1 MSYQINRVDIDQGEF
16 TLSASIDN
24 QLVLTLI
31 EGKDWIKVDD
41 KFKTKVDAVYSGGD
55 NTHLGLVIDAIAH
68 GQRAALAIHEL
79 IAGEEMPPAVP
90 NQTLILSEKMQ
101 LGFTRSIRK

>member
-31 EGKDWIKVDD
+31 EGKDWTVAPGADLGDLVTAGCALIDFLAEQATTNPPVKRTG
-41 KFKTKVDAVYSGGD
+41 KDAV
-55 NTHLGLVIDAIAH
+55 
-68 GQRAALAIHEL
+68 
-79 IAGEEMPPAVP
+79 
-90 NQTLILSEKMQ
+90 
-101 LGFTRSIRK
+101 